1 MLLINKF
8 LKSMSKSVINEITN
22 DSVTLS
28 MNKSPHKKLRIKP
41 GVKVLFLE
49 IRNSTRSLGLYHR
62 KSKMG

>member
-1 MLLINKF
+1 
-8 LKSMSKSVINEITN
+8 MSKSVTNEITN